1 MKEAQSRHLYVVK
14 ETTIGR
20 LRDKFCN
27 RCGKGFDIGHTVLSR
42 AKKAHSK
49 YSVYHKKCAE
59 EVNLLP

>member
-1 MKEAQSRHLYVVK
+1 MKVAQSRHLYVVTEPTLAK
-14 ETTIGR
+14 LKAKI
-20 LRDKFCN
+20 CN
-27 RCGKGFDIGHTVLSR
+27 RCGEGFDIGHTVLSR